1 MFGIMLWNELA
12 ANLRAPGCKCR
23 RIVPSP
29 KLGSSRGAADMQTE
43 ANNRSVDQSKNSAG
57 QSHAHEAPVLSVVIP
72 VRNDAPSVQVM
83 VPILAAVI
91 EVPNEVLVVYDDP
104 DDACVPVIER
114 LRERFPTLRG
124 IRNDVARGLLPALQA
139 GVTAARGQYVL
150 IYAADEI
157 GPVLAIGRMLRL
169 MDQGCEFVSAT
180 RYAGGGRRY
189 GGSLLGHF
197 LSLAGNTLFR
207 LCSAT
212 ALSDSTTGMKM
223 FRRDVFDRLKLTGIG
238 GGWSCAFEASI
249 RAQLLGLKLGEVPIV
264 SIDRLFGG
272 ESTFRP
278 IPWILAYSKV
288 FLWGAIQMP
297 PWYNPRPRLAVP
309 RVPRI

>member
-1 MFGIMLWNELA
+1 MH
-12 ANLRAPGCKCR
+12 
-23 RIVPSP
+23 
-29 KLGSSRGAADMQTE
+29 TE
-43 ANNRSVDQSKNSAG
+43 ADNRTADQTGAR
-57 QSHAHEAPVLSVVIP
+57 QADAHSSPVLSVVVP

-83 VPILAAVI
+83 VPILRAVI
-91 EVPNEVLVVYDDP
+91 EVPNELLVVYDEP

-124 IRNDVARGLLPALQA
+124 IRNDSARGLLPALQV

-157 GPVLAIGRMLRL
+157 GPVLAISRMLRL

-189 GGSLLGHF
+189 GGSWLGHF
-197 LSLAGNTLFR
+197 LSLAGNILFR

-223 FRRDVFDRLKLTGIG
+223 FRRDVFPNLKLTGIG
-238 GGWSCAFEASI
+238 KGWSCAFEMSI

-272 ESTFRP
+272 ESTFQP
-278 IPWILAYSKV
+278 IPWIVAYSKV
-288 FLWGAIQMP
+288 FLWGTIQMP
-297 PWYNPRPRLAVP
+297 PWYTPRPRLALPREP
-309 RVPRI
+309 RV

>member
-1 MFGIMLWNELA
+1 MQNEA
-12 ANLRAPGCKCR
+12 ASRTADDTGVR
-23 RIVPSP
+23 QTDAHASP
-29 KLGSSRGAADMQTE
+29 I
-43 ANNRSVDQSKNSAG
+43 
-57 QSHAHEAPVLSVVIP
+57 LSVVIP

-83 VPILAAVI
+83 VPILDAVI

-104 DDACVPVIER
+104 NDTCVPVIER
-114 LRERFPTLRG
+114 LRGRFSSLRG
-124 IRNDVARGLLPALQA
+124 IRNDVARGLLPALRV
-139 GVTAARGQYVL
+139 GVGAARGRYVL

-169 MDQGCEFVSAT
+169 MDQDCDFVSAT

-189 GGSLLGHF
+189 GGSFLGHF
-197 LSLAGNTLFR
+197 LSLTGNTLFR

-223 FRRDVFDRLKLTGIG
+223 FRREIFDRLKLAGIG
-238 GGWSCAFEASI
+238 GGWSCALEMSI

-272 ESTFRP
+272 ESTFQP
-278 IPWILAYSKV
+278 IPWIVAYSKV
-288 FLWGAIQMP
+288 FAWGAVQMP
-297 PWYNPRPRLAVP
+297 PWYSPRPRLALP
-309 RVPRI
+309 REPRI

>member
-1 MFGIMLWNELA
+1 
-12 ANLRAPGCKCR
+12 
-23 RIVPSP
+23 
-29 KLGSSRGAADMQTE
+29 MQTRE
-43 ANNRSVDQSKNSAG
+43 DNRSVGPNTSAAG
-57 QSHAHEAPVLSVVIP
+57 ETQANESPVLSVVVP
-72 VRNDAPSVQVM
+72 VRNDAPSVEVM
-83 VPILAAVI
+83 VPILSAVI
-91 EVPNEVLVVYDDP
+91 GVPNEVLVVYDDP
-104 DDACVPVIER
+104 QDTCVPVIER
-114 LRERFPTLRG
+114 LRERFPMLRG
-124 IRNDVARGLLPALQA
+124 IRNDIARGLLPAL
-139 GVTAARGQYVL
+139 GVGVAAARGQYVL

-169 MDQGCEFVSAT
+169 MDRGCEFVSAT

-223 FRRDVFDRLKLTGIG
+223 FRREIFPRLKLTGIG
-238 GGWSCAFEASI
+238 GGWSCAFEMSI

-272 ESTFRP
+272 ESTFQP
-278 IPWILAYSKV
+278 IPWIVAYSKV
-288 FLWGAIQMP
+288 FLWGAAQMP
-297 PWYNPRPRLAVP
+297 PWYNPRPRLALP
-309 RVPRI
+309 REPRI

>member
-1 MFGIMLWNELA
+1 LA
-12 ANLRAPGCKCR
+12 AEIHNEGGNGTADQT
-23 RIVPSP
+23 
-29 KLGSSRGAADMQTE
+29 AARETD
-43 ANNRSVDQSKNSAG
+43 A
-57 QSHAHEAPVLSVVIP
+57 HASPVLSVVVP

-83 VPILAAVI
+83 VPILRAVI
-91 EVPNEVLVVYDDP
+91 EVPNEILVVYDHP
-104 DDACVPVIER
+104 EDACVPVIER

-124 IRNDVARGLLPALQA
+124 IRNDIARGLLPALRV
-139 GVTAARGQYVL
+139 GVTTARGRYIL

-157 GPVLAIGRMLRL
+157 GPVLAISRMLRL

-180 RYAGGGRRY
+180 RYAGGGHRY

-223 FRRDVFDRLKLTGIG
+223 FRREVFPKLKLAGIG
-238 GGWSCAFEASI
+238 AGWSCAFEMSI

-278 IPWILAYSKV
+278 LPWMAAYSKV
-288 FLWGAIQMP
+288 FLWGTTQMP
-297 PWYNPRPRLAVP
+297 PWHRPRPRLAFP
-309 RVPRI
+309 REARL

>member
-1 MFGIMLWNELA
+1 MQNE
-12 ANLRAPGCKCR
+12 
-23 RIVPSP
+23 
-29 KLGSSRGAADMQTE
+29 AD
-43 ANNRSVDQSKNSAG
+43 NRTAYDTGVRQMDA
-57 QSHAHEAPVLSVVIP
+57 HASPVLSVVVP

-83 VPILAAVI
+83 VPILRAVI

-114 LRERFPTLRG
+114 MRERFPTLRG
-124 IRNDVARGLLPALQA
+124 IRNDIVRGLLPALQV
-139 GVTAARGQYVL
+139 GVTAARGEYVL

-157 GPVLAIGRMLRL
+157 GPVLAISRMLRL

-189 GGSLLGHF
+189 GGSWLGHF
-197 LSLAGNTLFR
+197 LSLVGNTLFR

-223 FRRDVFDRLKLTGIG
+223 FRREVFPRLKLKGIG
-238 GGWSCAFEASI
+238 AGWACAFEMSV
-249 RAQLLGLKLGEVPIV
+249 RAQILGLRLGEVPIV

-278 IPWILAYSKV
+278 MPWILAYSKV
-288 FLWGAIQMP
+288 FLWGAVQMP
-297 PWYNPRPRLAVP
+297 PWYSPRPRLAVP
-309 RVPRI
+309 RVPRV

>member
-1 MFGIMLWNELA
+1 
-12 ANLRAPGCKCR
+12 
-23 RIVPSP
+23 
-29 KLGSSRGAADMQTE
+29 MQTDSD
-43 ANNRSVDQSKNSAG
+43 NRSTDQTQNAARHR
-57 QSHAHEAPVLSVVIP
+57 HAQTSPLLSVVVP

-83 VPILAAVI
+83 VPILNAVI
-91 EVPNEVLVVYDDP
+91 DVPSEVLVVYDDP
-104 DDACVPVIER
+104 LDTCVPVIER
-114 LRERFPTLRG
+114 LRESFPSLRG
-124 IRNDVARGLLPALQA
+124 IRNDVARSLLAALRV
-139 GVTAARGQYVL
+139 GVAAARGHYIL

-157 GPVLAIGRMLRL
+157 GPVLAISRMVCL

-197 LSLAGNTLFR
+197 LSLSGNTLFR

-212 ALSDSTTGMKM
+212 ALSDCTTGMKM
-223 FRRDVFDRLKLTGIG
+223 FRREIFHRLNLTGIG
-238 GGWSCAFEASI
+238 AGWSCAFEMSI

-278 IPWILAYSKV
+278 LPWILAYSKV
-288 FLWGAIQMP
+288 FIWGAIQMP
-297 PWYNPRPRLAVP
+297 PWYSPRPRLALP
-309 RVPRI
+309 REPRI

>member
-1 MFGIMLWNELA
+1 MESETESRSA
-12 ANLRAPGCKCR
+12 DQSESESQTHAR
-23 RIVPSP
+23 P
-29 KLGSSRGAADMQTE
+29 KL
-43 ANNRSVDQSKNSAG
+43 SV
-57 QSHAHEAPVLSVVIP
+57 LIP

-83 VPILAAVI
+83 IPILNAVI
-91 EVPNEVLVVYDDP
+91 EATNEVLVVYDDP

-114 LRERFPTLRG
+114 LRERFPSLRG
-124 IRNDVARGLLPALQA
+124 IHNDVARGLLPALRA
-139 GVTAARGQYVL
+139 GVAAARGQYVL

-157 GPVLAIGRMLRL
+157 GPVLAVEHMVRL
-169 MDQGCEFVSAT
+169 MDRGCEFVSAT

-197 LSLAGNTLFR
+197 LSLMANTLFR

-223 FRRDVFDRLKLTGIG
+223 FQRAVFSRLKLTGIG
-238 GGWSCAFEASI
+238 EGWSCAFEMSI

-278 IPWILAYSKV
+278 LPWIVAYSKV
-288 FLWGAIQMP
+288 FLWGAAQMP
-297 PWYNPRPRLAVP
+297 PWYKPRPRLTFP
-309 RVPRI
+309 REPRM

>member
-1 MFGIMLWNELA
+1 MET
-12 ANLRAPGCKCR
+12 
-23 RIVPSP
+23 
-29 KLGSSRGAADMQTE
+29 GADTRSTE
-43 ANNRSVDQSKNSAG
+43 QIKSGAG
-57 QSHAHEAPVLSVVIP
+57 ENYQHKPPVLSVVVP

-83 VPILAAVI
+83 VPILRAVI

-124 IRNDVARGLLPALQA
+124 IRNDVARGLLPALQL

-157 GPVLAIGRMLRL
+157 GPVLAIDRMLRL

-197 LSLAGNTLFR
+197 LSLTGNTLFR

-223 FRRDVFDRLKLTGIG
+223 FRREIFPTLKMTGIG
-238 GGWSCAFEASI
+238 AGWSCAFEMSI

-278 IPWILAYSKV
+278 IPWIVAYSKV

-297 PWYNPRPRLAVP
+297 PWSRPRPRLALP
-309 RVPRI
+309 RESRI

>member
-1 MFGIMLWNELA
+1 MQSEA
-12 ANLRAPGCKCR
+12 
-23 RIVPSP
+23 
-29 KLGSSRGAADMQTE
+29 GARTAGQTE
-43 ANNRSVDQSKNSAG
+43 ARQRDA
-57 QSHAHEAPVLSVVIP
+57 HASPVLSVVVP

-83 VPILAAVI
+83 VPILRAVI

-114 LRERFPTLRG
+114 LRERFPSLRG
-124 IRNDVARGLLPALQA
+124 IHNDVARGLLPALRV

-157 GPVLAIGRMLRL
+157 GPVLAIERMLRL
-169 MDQGCEFVSAT
+169 MDRGCEFVSAT

-189 GGSLLGHF
+189 GGSWLGHI

-223 FRRDVFDRLKLTGIG
+223 FRRDVFPKLKLTGIG
-238 GGWSCAFEASI
+238 KGWSCAFEMSI

-272 ESTFRP
+272 ESTFQP
-278 IPWILAYSKV
+278 IPWIVAYLKV

-297 PWYNPRPRLAVP
+297 PWYNPRPRLALPREP
-309 RVPRI
+309 RV

>member
-1 MFGIMLWNELA
+1 MQSA
-12 ANLRAPGCKCR
+12 AHN
-23 RIVPSP
+23 VS
-29 KLGSSRGAADMQTE
+29 
-43 ANNRSVDQSKNSAG
+43 DQAETTFRETAE
-57 QSHAHEAPVLSVVIP
+57 QEAPVLSVVVP

-83 VPILAAVI
+83 VPILRAVI
-91 EVPNEVLVVYDDP
+91 EVPNELLVVYDDP

-114 LRERFPTLRG
+114 LRDRFPTLRG
-124 IRNDVARGLLPALQA
+124 IRNNIARGLLPALQV
-139 GVTAARGQYVL
+139 GVTAARGRYVL

-169 MDQGCEFVSAT
+169 MNQGCEFVSAT

-223 FRRDVFDRLKLTGIG
+223 FRREVFPRLKLTGIG
-238 GGWSCAFEASI
+238 GGWSCAFEMSI

-278 IPWILAYSKV
+278 IPWIIAYAKV
-288 FLWGAIQMP
+288 FLWGAIRMP
-297 PWYNPRPRLAVP
+297 PWYNPRPRLTLP
-309 RVPRI
+309 REPRI

>member
-1 MFGIMLWNELA
+1 MHVDGDN
-12 ANLRAPGCKCR
+12 
-23 RIVPSP
+23 RI
-29 KLGSSRGAADMQTE
+29 ADQAEDMARQTD
-43 ANNRSVDQSKNSAG
+43 VHQS
-57 QSHAHEAPVLSVVIP
+57 PVLSVVIP

-83 VPILAAVI
+83 VPILGAVI
-91 EVPNEVLVVYDDP
+91 DVPNEVLVVYDDP

-114 LRERFPTLRG
+114 LRERFPSLRG
-124 IRNDVARGLLPALQA
+124 IHNDVARGLLPALRV
-139 GVTAARGQYVL
+139 GVTAARGHYVL

-157 GPVLAIGRMLRL
+157 GPVLAIDRMLRL
-169 MDQGCEFVSAT
+169 MDRGCEFVSAT

-189 GGSLLGHF
+189 GGSSLGHV

-223 FRRDVFDRLKLTGIG
+223 FRRDVFHRLKLTGIG
-238 GGWSCAFEASI
+238 GGWSCAFEMSI

-272 ESTFRP
+272 ESTFQP
-278 IPWILAYSKV
+278 IPWIVAYSKV

-297 PWYNPRPRLAVP
+297 PWYNPRPRLALP
-309 RVPRI
+309 REPRI

>member
-1 MFGIMLWNELA
+1 MQAGTDNTTDWN
-12 ANLRAPGCKCR
+12 NPGA
-23 RIVPSP
+23 V
-29 KLGSSRGAADMQTE
+29 E
-43 ANNRSVDQSKNSAG
+43 A
-57 QSHAHEAPVLSVVIP
+57 HAQESPVLSVVVP

-83 VPILAAVI
+83 VPILRAVI
-91 EVPNEVLVVYDDP
+91 PVPNEVLVVYDDP

-114 LRERFPTLRG
+114 LRERFPSLHG
-124 IRNDVARGLLPALQA
+124 IHNDVARGLLPALRA
-139 GVTAARGQYVL
+139 GVAAARGRYVL

-157 GPVLAIGRMLRL
+157 GPVLAIERMLRL
-169 MDQGCEFVSAT
+169 LDQGCEFVSAT

-223 FRRDVFDRLKLTGIG
+223 FRREVFPKLGLTGIG
-238 GGWSCAFEASI
+238 GGWSCAFEMSI
-249 RAQLLGLKLGEVPIV
+249 RAQLLGLKVGEIPIV

-272 ESTFRP
+272 ESTFQP
-278 IPWILAYSKV
+278 IPWIVAYSKV
-288 FLWGAIQMP
+288 FLWGAAQMP
-297 PWYNPRPRLAVP
+297 PWYNPRPRLALP
-309 RVPRI
+309 RERRI

>member
-1 MFGIMLWNELA
+1 M
-12 ANLRAPGCKCR
+12 R
-23 RIVPSP
+23 
-29 KLGSSRGAADMQTE
+29 TE
-43 ANNRSVDQSKNSAG
+43 ADKRMTDQIENRPTDAHNS
-57 QSHAHEAPVLSVVIP
+57 PVLSVVVP

-83 VPILAAVI
+83 VPILRAVI

-104 DDACVPVIER
+104 ADACVPVIGR
-114 LRERFPTLRG
+114 LRERFPSLRG
-124 IRNDVARGLLPALQA
+124 IRNDVARGLLPALHVA
-139 GVTAARGQYVL
+139 VAAARGNYVL

-157 GPVLAIGRMLRL
+157 GPVLAINRMLRL
-169 MDQGCEFVSAT
+169 MEQGCEFVSAT
-180 RYAGGGRRY
+180 RYASGGRRY

-223 FRRDVFDRLKLTGIG
+223 FRRDVFPQLKLTGIG
-238 GGWSCAFEASI
+238 AGWSCAFEMSI

-272 ESTFRP
+272 DSTFSP
-278 IPWILAYSKV
+278 LPWIVAYSKV
-288 FLWGAIQMP
+288 FLWGAVQMP

-309 RVPRI
+309 REPRI